1 MTEEEQAF
9 GTWLATAAAD
19 LSKFSQLS
27 DTQKEDIA
35 RKMES
40 ALSSR
45 NNALEATAI
54 TSFSSIGYGMNV
66 SHHKKPNMKRLNSL
80 PRRTADLQLYFTLL
94 FGKVKA

>member
-40 ALSSR
+40 ALSHEPNRLDIFREAFQKGFSE
-45 NNALEATAI
+45 NARHLSPDVCA
-54 TSFSSIGYGMNV
+54 
-66 SHHKKPNMKRLNSL
+66 
-80 PRRTADLQLYFTLL
+80 QLYSFAKSNGFDQVAILAQTIPN
-94 FGKVKA
+94 F